1 MLKTPP
7 VPPVS
12 IPSSTQTGKDELM
25 TRAEGLG
32 ILAVVLMAIA
42 LVIGIVN
49 GRSGVELG
57 IYVALLVLFIGLN
70 GRLAWKRRHGAA

>member
-1 MLKTPP
+1 
-7 VPPVS
+7 
-12 IPSSTQTGKDELM
+12 M

-42 LVIGIVN
+42 LVIGIGN

-57 IYVALLVLFIGLN
+57 IYVALLVLFIGFN

>member
-1 MLKTPP
+1 
-7 VPPVS
+7 
-12 IPSSTQTGKDELM
+12 M

-32 ILAVVLMAIA
+32 ILAVALMAIA

-57 IYVALLVLFIGLN
+57 IYVTLLVLFIGLN

>member
-1 MLKTPP
+1 
-7 VPPVS
+7 
-12 IPSSTQTGKDELM
+12 M

-42 LVIGIVN
+42 LVIGIGN

>member
-1 MLKTPP
+1 VLKTPP

>member
-1 MLKTPP
+1 MSEAPP

>member
-1 MLKTPP
+1 
-7 VPPVS
+7 
-12 IPSSTQTGKDELM
+12 M

-57 IYVALLVLFIGLN
+57 IYVALLVLFISLN